1 MKEECSG
8 YFCFGFVEGRK
19 EDEIYR
25 IVKSAEITKQ
35 QFKPDKIRVL
45 TGSSKLRK
53 YSYISYAVIDN
64 GREPSF

>member
-8 YFCFGFVEGRK
+8 YFCFWFVEGRK

-35 QFKPDKIRVL
+35 QARQD
-45 TGSSKLRK
+45 
-53 YSYISYAVIDN
+53 
-64 GREPSF
+64 PSLNRQL